1 MVLPPISTQDAKDIV
16 KALKNKKSGVNEIA
30 VSVLKL
36 NLDKIALPI
45 TILFNQSVATGTFP
59 AKLKKAKVTPIHK
72 SGSNNIPKNYRPISK
87 LDVFSKIFEL
97 LMKKHLIQYLE
108 TKNILNPSQFGFR
121 NNHNT
126 FQALNLFS
134 SNIYSAI
141 DNSLS
146 VLSIFIDFAKAF
158 ETVNHKILL
167 DKMYH
172 YGIRGPIH
180 SWFKDYLTDRSQITT
195 FKGENSTSS
204 KIFLGVPQGSV
215 LGPILFLIYIND
227 ISGIF
232 TKSKTILFADDMTI
246 YLTGPSPEQLIT
258 SANQE
263 LEQLHQWSVCNRLTI
278 NTDKTYFMLFT
289 NKKTYYLPELEL
301 NNCIITK
308 TDNLKFLGVTFDES
322 MNFKCHINNLA
333 LKISRHIALLYRI
346 KELMPPYVL
355 KCIYYAHIY
364 PILNYCNPIWCST
377 YPTHLIPLQ
386 LQLKKIVRIITNSD
400 YLAHS
405 SPLFKQTQILKL
417 EDISKIAIATFMYA
431 NKNNSL
437 NLLPTHDYP
446 TRNRDLLRP
455 PTHRLT
461 TFRHSMSYL
470 GPTIWNS
477 IPSHIQNSL
486 SLNIFKNSLKKR
498 YLSNY

>member
-121 NNHNT
+121 SNHNT

-158 ETVNHKILL
+158 DTVNHKILL

-227 ISGIF
+227 I
-232 TKSKTILFADDMTI
+232 
-246 YLTGPSPEQLIT
+246 
-258 SANQE
+258 
-263 LEQLHQWSVCNRLTI
+263 R
-278 NTDKTYFMLFT
+278 YF
-289 NKKTYYLPELEL
+289 
-301 NNCIITK
+301 
-308 TDNLKFLGVTFDES
+308 
-322 MNFKCHINNLA
+322 H
-333 LKISRHIALLYRI
+333 
-346 KELMPPYVL
+346 
-355 KCIYYAHIY
+355 
-364 PILNYCNPIWCST
+364 
-377 YPTHLIPLQ
+377 
-386 LQLKKIVRIITNSD
+386 
-400 YLAHS
+400 
-405 SPLFKQTQILKL
+405 
-417 EDISKIAIATFMYA
+417 
-431 NKNNSL
+431 
-437 NLLPTHDYP
+437 
-446 TRNRDLLRP
+446 
-455 PTHRLT
+455 
-461 TFRHSMSYL
+461 
-470 GPTIWNS
+470 
-477 IPSHIQNSL
+477 
-486 SLNIFKNSLKKR
+486 
-498 YLSNY
+498 